1 MAKWNSSKVP
11 LTKFRRKW
19 NNRTVWRRWAK
30 TSIQNV
36 SPVLIAAKSLRIHL
50 SILRTD
56 FLTAKKIGTNCSQQ
70 SASPA
75 DSRSRQETDGWKPS
89 TTTITHNASTARCVG
104 RTSRDKASLWRPEN
118 LFAKVMQ
125 EVKKSIKKW
134 SCEYLL
140 LNQKNL
146 WMLHILVIKR
156 SKFTHFLESAYLS
169 IRCHPSSLYWA
180 FMATATC
187 VCNALLFHFYGSLS
201 NLWCV

>member
-36 SPVLIAAKSLRIHL
+36 SPVLIAVKSLRIHL

-75 DSRSRQETDGWKPS
+75 DSRSKQETDGWKPS

-125 EVKKSIKKW
+125 EVKKIYQKVKLWIFVVEPKKIYE
-134 SCEYLL
+134 CC
-140 LNQKNL
+140 
-146 WMLHILVIKR
+146 
-156 SKFTHFLESAYLS
+156 KF
-169 IRCHPSSLYWA
+169 
-180 FMATATC
+180 
-187 VCNALLFHFYGSLS
+187 
-201 NLWCV
+201 

>member
-89 TTTITHNASTARCVG
+89 TTTITHNASTARFA
-104 RTSRDKASLWRPEN
+104 RKIWRAKASMRRADGF
-118 LFAKVMQ
+118 FAKITPL
-125 EVKKSIKKW
+125 SIKL
-134 SCEYLL
+134 CR
-140 LNQKNL
+140 KNL
-146 WMLHILVIKR
+146 EGQSFFVKAGKPFCKSHAR
-156 SKFTHFLESAYLS
+156 
-169 IRCHPSSLYWA
+169 
-180 FMATATC
+180 
-187 VCNALLFHFYGSLS
+187 G
-201 NLWCV
+201 